1 MAAVAAVS
9 TLSEA
14 AFEVVHRALGA
25 LEAVVGRGEQ
35 RPGGLLHRHGAAADG
50 LEHGFDAGAER
61 GGLRVDHGAPL
72 LAVAQR
78 VAFLLG
84 DQLPR
89 DIGMR
94 VHPAAAGHR
103 LAVDRDEAP
112 VAGRGH
118 PCRGAAFGDLLQAGF
133 DISVGIAQKRAD
145 LDAMGDEVAHRRAG
159 PRMLGPHAV
168 HRDKALVAEDEPR
181 GAVEHAQ
188 ALRHVVERGLHQ
200 PDVRAQADDDER
212 RGERRRRQRQQGAD
226 GGAGDRRGKF
236 AQRTD
241 QCVAAEGGE
250 ARDAGGKPRGTGEND
265 RAPVACRLPE
275 NLPANHVTRPVLSRQ
290 T

>member
-1 MAAVAAVS
+1 MARRSSRSRSASRSCSVTSCRVI
-9 TLSEA
+9 SEW
-14 AFEVVHRALGA
+14 
-25 LEAVVGRGEQ
+25 
-35 RPGGLLHRHGAAADG
+35 
-50 LEHGFDAGAER
+50 
-61 GGLRVDHGAPL
+61 
-72 LAVAQR
+72 
-78 VAFLLG
+78 
-84 DQLPR
+84 
-89 DIGMR
+89 
-94 VHPAAAGHR
+94 VHPAAARHR

-118 PCRGAAFGDLLQAGF
+118 PCRGAPFGDLLQAGF
-133 DISVGIAQKRAD
+133 DIGVGIAQKRAD

-188 ALRHVVERGLHQ
+188 ALRHVVERGFHQ

-212 RGERRRRQRQQGAD
+212 RGERHPRERQQGAD
-226 GGAGDRRGKF
+226 DGAGDRRGKF

-241 QCVAAEGGE
+241 QSVAAEGGE
-250 ARDAGGKPRGTGEND
+250 ARDAGGKPRGAGEND

-275 NLPANHVTRPVLSRQ
+275 NLTANHVPRPLIGRANLSADGCFAVNEP
-290 T
+290 